1 MLRQLVKKEILEHL
15 MSLRFAI
22 TCVLCLM
29 VILSSLFVRG
39 RDYTQAS
46 EDYYESVAMERTRM
60 DTIREPWSL
69 PWGGLS
75 VYRKPNPL
83 KIFVRGVDESNG
95 GSVKIN
101 AHEPLHPIMHRLQ
114 NPSGYLFPSM
124 DIVSFVGLIMSL
136 MAIVFGYDA
145 ICGEKQRGTLRLMLS
160 YSVPRH
166 RILLGKWIGGYLTLT
181 IPFLITMIAGAII
194 VLSQKGVSLN
204 DRHWTQLMMIM
215 AFSLLYIAVMFSL
228 AICVSCL
235 TNRPSTSAMILLS
248 LWVVFV
254 LAIPNL
260 SPYLAEVVKPAPNAQ
275 EIDSARREASEEIWD
290 RLVTQ
295 KMKVY
300 DKEHG
305 FGEKWW
311 EDVKWGEW
319 PGMKPAF
326 LRWVYQAECRK
337 QGCLERQNA
346 YKKIDQHYGLQ
357 TEQQIAL
364 SKYIGRVSPFTCFAL
379 AVSELADVGA
389 MENERY
395 MKQFR
400 KYQMI
405 FIAYIFD
412 EYISME
418 HKYIAN
424 EGKDPGPWH
433 KLRDKPVPA
442 FYYVPAPGK
451 EYVKAGAM
459 DSGIL
464 AGVLIL
470 LFMISYAKFLRYD
483 VR

>member
-1 MLRQLVKKEILEHL
+1 MLGQLIKKEILEHL

-29 VILSSLFVRG
+29 VILCSLFVRG

-46 EDYYESVAMERTRM
+46 DDYYESVAMERTRI
-60 DTIREPWSL
+60 DTIEEPWSL
-69 PWGGLS
+69 PWAGLS

-83 KIFVRGVDESNG
+83 KIFVRGVDEANG

-101 AHEPLHPIMHRLQ
+101 AHEPLQPIMQRLQ

-124 DIVSFVGLIMSL
+124 DIVSFVGLVMSL

-145 ICGEKQRGTLRLMLS
+145 ICGEKYRGTLRLMLS

-166 RILLGKWIGGYLTLT
+166 HILLGKWIGGYLTLI

-194 VLSQKGVSLN
+194 VLGQRDVSLD
-204 DRHWTQLMMIM
+204 DRQRIQLMAIVG
-215 AFSLLYIAVMFSL
+215 FSLLYIAVMFSL
-228 AICVSCL
+228 AICVSSL
-235 TNRPSTSAMILLS
+235 TKRPSTSAMILLS
-248 LWVVFV
+248 IWVVLV

-260 SPYLAEVVKPAPNAQ
+260 SPYLAEVLKPGPNAQ
-275 EIDSARREASEEIWD
+275 EIDSARREASEEAWD

-295 KMKVY
+295 KMKAY

-311 EDVKWGEW
+311 ESVPWGEW

-326 LRWVYQAECRK
+326 LRWIYQAQCNK

-357 TEQQIAL
+357 TKEQIAL
-364 SKYIGRVSPFTCFAL
+364 SKYIGRISPFSCFAL
-379 AVSELADVGA
+379 AVSELADAGA

-395 MKQFR
+395 MKQLR
-400 KYQMI
+400 KYQES
-405 FIAYIFD
+405 FSEYVFD
-412 EYISME
+412 ECITME
-418 HKYIAN
+418 HKYMAN
-424 EGKDPGPWH
+424 KAKEPGPWY
-433 KLRDKPVPA
+433 KVRNKPVPV
-442 FYYVPAPGK
+442 FYYVPAAGK
-451 EYVKAGAM
+451 EYVRAGAL
-459 DSGIL
+459 DGGIL

-470 LFMISYAKFLRYD
+470 LFMITYAKFLRYD